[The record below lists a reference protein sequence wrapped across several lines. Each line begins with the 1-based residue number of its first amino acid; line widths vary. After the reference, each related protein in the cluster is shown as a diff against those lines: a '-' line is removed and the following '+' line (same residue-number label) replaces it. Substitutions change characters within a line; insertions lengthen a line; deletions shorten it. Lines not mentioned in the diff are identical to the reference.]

1 MSNMFEGRV
10 GEDNNQYNSMRH
22 IQKGFEEGVIGVKD
36 YNYELKSH
44 IENGETFNHKGL
56 DIKSS
61 INIYK
66 RKWDEND
73 YEDFSNED
81 KNPIAIVLIAHDGTI
96 DIDVLDN
103 DYRRCWWSGDSRAY
117 LKKDSDG
124 SPIGAYHED
133 SEWARKN
140 NEGTLTVRCFEKGV
154 NYADV

>member
-1 MSNMFEGRV
+1 MSRAFRSV
-10 GEDNNQYNSMRH
+10 SLWWVRYNHNKFRNPKYTST
-22 IQKGFEEGVIGVKD
+22 
-36 YNYELKSH
+36 S
-44 IENGETFNHKGL
+44 L

-66 RKWDEND
+66 RKWDENN

-81 KNPIAIVLIAHDGTI
+81 KNPIAIVLIAHDGTV

-103 DYRRCWWSGDSRAY
+103 NYRRCWWCGDSRAY

-154 NYADV
+154 NDADV

>member
-1 MSNMFEGRV
+1 MSNRFGGRV
-10 GEDNNQYNSMRH
+10 GEDDNQCNSM
-22 IQKGFEEGVIGVKD
+22 GVIQRAFNKGLLSIVGFNKK
-36 YNYELKSH
+36 LKSL
-44 IENGETFNHKGL
+44 IKNGQTYNHNKFRNPKYTSTSL

-81 KNPIAIVLIAHDGTI
+81 KNPIAIVLIAHDGTV

-133 SEWARKN
+133 SGWA
-140 NEGTLTVRCFEKGV
+140 EKYEGV
-154 NYADV
+154 NNADV

>member
-1 MSNMFEGRV
+1 MSDVEKG
-10 GEDNNQYNSMRH
+10 GEDNNQSNSMRH

-66 RKWDEND
+66 RKWEHVPDSIFGD
-73 YEDFSNED
+73 CYVDDFDNED
-81 KNPIAIVLIAHDGTI
+81 KNPIAIVLIAHDGTV

-133 SEWARKN
+133 SGWARKN
-140 NEGTLTVRCFEKGV
+140 EGV
-154 NYADV
+154 NNADV